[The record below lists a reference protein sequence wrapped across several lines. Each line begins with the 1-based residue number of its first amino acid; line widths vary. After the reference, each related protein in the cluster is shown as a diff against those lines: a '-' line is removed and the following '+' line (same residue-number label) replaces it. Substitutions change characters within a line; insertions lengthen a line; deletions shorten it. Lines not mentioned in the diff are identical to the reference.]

1 MIVMTKDYYK
11 TLGVSKDASKEQ
23 IKKAYKQLAKKYHP
37 DMNKDSGATEKFK
50 EINEAASV
58 LGDDQ
63 KRQHYDQFGTAE
75 PGFDGQ
81 GGADFSEFMRNA
93 GMGGSGGMGGGFT
106 FDFGDIFDQVF
117 GGGGHRRG
125 SGSSRQRRG
134 ADLLYELSV
143 SLEDVAFGTDKE
155 MVMHRRETCEKC
167 KGTGALLKSDIETCE
182 GCKGSGYVK
191 HMRRT
196 PFGLFQTTGT
206 CRDCGGEGK
215 VIKNPCV
222 VCDGAGLETKQRN
235 IKVKIPK
242 GIEHGMRLRL
252 TGEGEAGEK
261 GGPHGDLYVEMHIGP
276 HPVFERRGNDL
287 YTEVPMSFTQAVFGD
302 EITVP
307 TLDGKAKLK
316 VPAGTQTHTLF
327 KLRGKGL
334 PFLDGSAHG
343 DEKVRIIVQIPV
355 DLTAKQKKALKDYA
369 EAGGDKVQEEKSFL
383 SRLKDAFE

>member
-1 MIVMTKDYYK
+1 MSKDKDYYK
-11 TLGVSKDASKEQ
+11 LLGVSKNASKEE

-75 PGFDGQ
+75 PGLGGE
-81 GGADFSEFMRNA
+81 GGADFSEFMRRA
-93 GMGGSGGMGGGFT
+93 GMGGMGGGFT

-125 SGSSRQRRG
+125 SSRQRRG
-134 ADLLYELSV
+134 ADLLSELSI
-143 SLEDVAFGTDKE
+143 SLEDVAVGAEKE
-155 MVMHRRETCEKC
+155 IAINRQETCDKC
-167 KGTGALLKSDIETCE
+167 KGSGALLKSDIESCGTCN
-182 GCKGSGYVK
+182 GSGYVQ
-191 HMRRT
+191 HTRRT
-196 PFGLFQTTGT
+196 PFGLFQTTGS

-222 VCDGAGLETKQRN
+222 ACDGAGMETKQRR

-261 GGPHGDLYVEMHIGP
+261 GGPHGDLYVQMYIEP
-276 HPVFERRGNDL
+276 HDVFERRGNDL
-287 YTEVPMSFTQAVFGD
+287 YTEVPISFTQTVFGD
-302 EITVP
+302 EVTVP
-307 TLDGKAKLK
+307 TLDGKAKIK
-316 VPAGTQTHTLF
+316 IPAGTQTHTLF
-327 KLRGKGL
+327 KLRSKGL

-343 DEKVRIIVQIPV
+343 DEKVRVIVQVPT
-355 DLTAKQKKALKDYA
+355 DLTAKQKKALREYA